1 MVNHGCCWQQWQ
13 FVAEFVSTGG
23 NLQVGIIASVIA
35 INVNHKKDMTTGV
48 VNTGGKFAAGFNDT
62 GGQLATG
69 ALDTDGAP

>member
-1 MVNHGCCWQQWQ
+1 M
-13 FVAEFVSTGG
+13 
-23 NLQVGIIASVIA
+23 QVGIIASVIA